1 MDSIILNTPA
11 KINWT
16 LDITGTDERGYH
28 LLDMLMQRITLY
40 DTVTVKKQDSGIVL
54 SSSEYWLPCDSRNTA
69 YKSAELFF
77 EFAKISGGCKI
88 HINKRIP
95 SGAGLAGGSADAAAV
110 LVGLNRLY
118 GNIFT
123 VNELEKLALKI
134 GADVPFMLR
143 FGLCRARGIGEELQ
157 DIRINKPID
166 ILCVMKYREP
176 ASTKQVYGLFDK
188 INSRMHPDTEKFL
201 EALKQNKLDDL
212 KKYGGNVLTESAI
225 SIAGGI
231 KENIDKMKKTKA
243 KFVSMTGSGSVVF
256 GVFKDSDSA
265 KEAANEFADCWT
277 YVCRA
282 SNCGIRIREE
292 K

>member
-1 MDSIILNTPA
+1 MNSITLNTPA

-40 DTVTVKKQDSGIVL
+40 DTVTIRKQEQGINL
-54 SSSEYWLPCDSRNTA
+54 NSNEYWLPRDSKNVA

-77 EFAKISGGCKI
+77 EKTGISGGCDI
-88 HINKRIP
+88 YINKRIP

-110 LVGLNRLY
+110 FVGLNRLY
-118 GNIFT
+118 GNKLT
-123 VNELEKLALKI
+123 VRELEKLALNI

-143 FGLCRARGIGEELQ
+143 FGLCRAKGIGEELQ
-157 DIRINKPID
+157 DINMGKPID

-176 ASTKQVYGLFDK
+176 ASTKQVYGIFDQ
-188 INSRMHPDTEKFL
+188 IGSSCHPNTDEFL
-201 EALKQNKLDDL
+201 NVLKAHKLDEL
-212 KKYGGNVLTESAI
+212 KNYGGNVLTESAV

-231 KENIDKMKKTKA
+231 QENIDTMKKTDA

-256 GVFKDSDSA
+256 GVFENSKSA
-265 KEAANEFADCWT
+265 TEAAEKFPGCWT